1 MNANVMKTNNGKLLA
16 AIVAMLM
23 IVCAVAAVAI
33 PSDAGTAG
41 DDGKP
46 TIDFSGVDAIEIG
59 AKTDLEKTLGD
70 AYDAGVLTVTSN
82 MVLKIT
88 GTVGTATEPAFEQ
101 IILNGGD
108 LQITGTGTIYIAN
121 DADNGSTIV
130 FGTDDGVLSITGG
143 VIVDVDSKG
152 DESFTIN
159 NGDVDGIGG
168 INDNFHTALVS
179 VTNGAELIVR
189 HTGSGNSTWYNADAG
204 TGKETY
210 LDVDDATVNF
220 SNATSVQ
227 GVVLT
232 ATNSAEVVIDQ
243 GRASGIVLKAGS
255 VIEDSKLSSK
265 AANAGILVK
274 GDVTL
279 IDSTV
284 TAETSSKTYAGIE
297 FSVSGLGVSTSG
309 ENAPSFDVDAGS
321 SLTATSFGFAS
332 ENSAGQSNT
341 TGSAS
346 ITGAGTITGELKGA
360 RNLTNTNTMTY
371 NIDGVTLKDTVAVKS
386 GNTSVAVAVGDS
398 GIVAEGT
405 VDFAQATVSQK
416 TPDTGM
422 IVAVGGSTVTLSET
436 QQNTANTLV
445 VPIGNA
451 NVPGY
456 KLPPGATAG
465 NVTATTIEQLY
476 TYAGAEDAIIKFA
489 PTTNQPLSKDLVLAD
504 GVTINSNDKTVNLN
518 GKKIVVNNGS
528 INGMKVES
536 TVEGVYSFYQL
547 TLNGKYTIQQ
557 GSVDVVDVSLNDDN
571 KIVIRQG
578 EIIVTGNL
586 NGNLVFDATNA
597 STGAIVTFKDFTVNA
612 GSVVTFDASRN
623 VTYQTEGNF
632 YLYGSLISEDPVNLY
647 IGSKDD
653 AVASKFTGYSG
664 AVVQQNVTLIANKNP
679 GTVINLDES
688 LKNMEI
694 SIDITGDPVYSQ
706 LQTVT
711 IVTSLDITAY
721 SSLTIMGQLIINE
734 GVTLNIQ
741 DNAELIIN
749 SSVAKMIV
757 NGTITVEGDGKIT
770 VIDADSVD
778 VAGSI
783 SSEGAVYINSKVTVE
798 ENGTIYIDD
807 AEKSIL
813 AVSEGLT
820 VNAGGSV
827 EVRGQMAV
835 KDITNK
841 GTVTLNGATLTSA
854 TVEGTPVT
862 ECKISMAAD
871 GAVVDIKSFV
881 SKTSDNTLT
890 ISDEGLVLYEKKSSN
905 TKVTVGQP
913 ALYDGYDYSGKNII
927 TLSGEDLL
935 GLRNLTVTES
945 VTSDKDSKGVTYY
958 TYGMNVAGSTGV
970 IDEREG
976 DNLGAALYSINITE
990 GVKIDVTADTTL
1002 TLGAGVTLSIAANSE
1017 LNVDGTVYAIAG
1029 NDTNTNQ
1036 SKIDN
1041 HGTINV
1047 AGMIETIVEITSG
1060 INAAH
1065 YEADVEGVTHNYYT
1079 TLATA
1084 IANGAEEIYVMGEIE
1099 ILENLTIPTGITVR
1113 ADDNNAKIQI
1123 GDADHRDVVVTVT
1136 AGATVRGF
1144 AGGINVDAT
1153 LEFQDIKDSKSG
1165 NVITSDV
1172 QVNADPA
1179 RTYTNIYTAL
1189 NNAESGE
1196 TVTITRDGSNV
1207 VLTDDIEVKAGVTL
1221 SIPNSRTVQV
1231 NNGVTLTV
1239 NGTIQK
1245 TGDIVGEV
1253 AGEDSF
1259 NPMIDADTQKD
1270 ADDYATIIV
1279 NGTIRSLEELQY
1291 TSVTGSTGEITEKGY
1306 YIAGAYYNVVDS
1318 TGDYWYV
1325 TPVTQAAA
1333 VSNNVDGGIIEVYG
1347 DNTVAD
1353 ITFTGDADQAV
1364 YVNVKA
1370 GASLTAGTITL
1381 SYAEI
1386 ALLVDVGGVNSAFTG
1401 TIASAV
1407 GSVEF
1412 VNATNFVVTDA
1423 YNSDDAEYIA
1433 VSGTPRQADVDG
1445 VDATMTVAT
1454 GNVSVVEDLIIY
1466 TTIDTYLESFEIASG
1481 ATMTVTGTDGDFSA
1495 DNISVDGTL
1504 IAIDNGTVDVTGILT
1519 VRGTFTVAEKT
1530 DDNDAGSANIRTLF
1544 VGIAQDEDF
1553 GWYTDASAA
1562 TVNADNLGANLQRIV
1577 VSADSTI
1584 SGDLTK
1590 NMSSTEFYVEDAL
1603 WLTVY
1608 VTNSNGN
1615 SIAAYEPGVPT
1626 DYEVTGWN
1634 NADGK
1639 KVQNETIGTAGFEQV
1654 YAVINYNVYGV
1665 VVYIDNGIGDVAI
1678 DGQLLVSNG
1687 YGGYIVPGSVGLTAG
1702 QHTITYTLKPNFE
1715 GTPTLVATGDV
1726 ATVSGLTFT
1735 LSGGYYDFDANE
1747 PNVTTLTLSGTT
1759 PADTTVVIEGGNG
1772 GSNDMGLTDYL
1783 TQDSTVV
1790 VDGGSSDD
1798 GMGLTDY
1805 LLIILVVL
1813 IVIMA
1818 IMVAMRLM
1826 RS

>member
-1 MNANVMKTNNGKLLA
+1 MIANVSKTNNGKLLA
-16 AIVAMLM
+16 AVVAMLM
-23 IVCAVAAVAI
+23 IVCAIAVVASPTSAAEESATAPVFSGDKAVAVNVTE
-33 PSDAGTAG
+33 DVA
-41 DDGKP
+41 DD
-46 TIDFSGVDAIEIG
+46 
-59 AKTDLEKTLGD
+59 DLETLFDG
-70 AYDAGVLTVTSN
+70 AATVTENRTNYYENGVLTVPENGMIINLSAN
-82 MVLKIT
+82 MGSDSAPLDLKIVLNGDLKIT
-88 GTVGTATEPAFEQ
+88 STNGSQVWINTTTDSKSAYTNYTVKFNAENSVMQIDGNVVVNLDNSVGTVLCNRWSGGNNNTQVAAALYVTGGSTLNVSQTASGSTW
-101 IILNGGD
+101 IN
-108 LQITGTGTIYIAN
+108 
-121 DADNGSTIV
+121 ADNS
-130 FGTDDGVLSITGG
+130 
-143 VIVDVDSKG
+143 
-152 DESFTIN
+152 
-159 NGDVDGIGG
+159 
-168 INDNFHTALVS
+168 
-179 VTNGAELIVR
+179 
-189 HTGSGNSTWYNADAG
+189 
-204 TGKETY
+204 KETY
-210 LDVDDATVNF
+210 LVVTGTSDARSTVNF
-220 SNATSVQ
+220 NKTSSIQ

-232 ATNSAEVVIDQ
+232 ATNANINIIESQ
-243 GRASGIVLKAGS
+243 TTGIVFKDGS
-255 VIEDSKLSSK
+255 VLD
-265 AANAGILVK
+265 
-274 GDVTL
+274 
-279 IDSTV
+279 
-284 TAETSSKTYAGIE
+284 
-297 FSVSGLGVSTSG
+297 
-309 ENAPSFDVDAGS
+309 
-321 SLTATSFGFAS
+321 
-332 ENSAGQSNT
+332 NS
-341 TGSAS
+341 S
-346 ITGAGTITGELKGA
+346 ITANGAVYSGFQIKGTVSFTNGSTATITGNYGENYDGIDFSGA
-360 RNLTNTNTMTY
+360 NGVLSIDATSSVSTTSIGIVGTINGDIAAKIDGSGTFSGNLTTGTKDNATFTL
-371 NIDGVTLKDTVAVKS
+371 DGVTLGDV
-386 GNTSVAVAVGDS
+386 TSVKEASITIGDN
-398 GIVAEGT
+398 GVVAEGT
-405 VDFAQATVSQK
+405 VDLSASTVSQK
-416 TPDTGM
+416 TTGTGM

-436 QQNTANTLV
+436 QQATANTLV
-445 VPIGNA
+445 VPVGNA

-456 KLPPGATAG
+456 VLPEGATAG
-465 NVTATTIEQLY
+465 NVTATTVEQLY
-476 TYAGAEDAIIKFA
+476 TYAGAEGANITFT
-489 PTTNQPLSKDLVLAD
+489 PTNNVKLDKDLILAD
-504 GVTINSNDKTVNLN
+504 GVKITSNDKTVDLN
-518 GKKIVVNNGS
+518 GKRIAVNNGS

-536 TVEGVYSFYQL
+536 TVNGVYSFYQL

-557 GSVDVVDVSLNDDN
+557 GSVDVVDVSLNEDN
-571 KIVIRQG
+571 KVVIRQG
-578 EIIVTGNL
+578 ELIITGNL
-586 NGNLVFDATNA
+586 NGNLEFDASNA
-597 STGAIVTFKDFTVNA
+597 SAGAVVTFKDFTVNA
-612 GSVVTFDASRN
+612 GSVVKFAAHQN

-632 YLYGSLISEDPVNLY
+632 YLYGSLISENPVTLN
-647 IGSKDD
+647 IGSKDNS
-653 AVASKFTGYSG
+653 VASKFTGYSG
-664 AVVQQNVTLIANKNP
+664 AVVQQNVVLVANKHAD
-679 GTVINLDES
+679 TVINLDES

-706 LQTVT
+706 LQTIV
-711 IVTSLDITAY
+711 IVTSLEITQY
-721 SSLTIMGQLIINE
+721 SSLTIMGQLVINE

-770 VIDADSVD
+770 VIDADNVD
-778 VAGSI
+778 VAGTI

-798 ENGTIYIDD
+798 EGGSIYIDD

-854 TVEGTPVT
+854 TVEGTSVT
-862 ECKISMAAD
+862 TCKISMAAD

-881 SKTSDNTLT
+881 SKTDDNTLT
-890 ISDEGLVLYEKKSSN
+890 ISDEGLVLYEKKSNN
-905 TKVTVGQP
+905 TKVTVGQS

-927 TLSGEDLL
+927 TLSGDAML
-935 GLRNLTVTES
+935 GLRNLAVTES

-958 TYGMNVAGSTGV
+958 TYGMNIAGAVAVADDREDPTDGSDLDAAKYTIGV
-970 IDEREG
+970 
-976 DNLGAALYSINITE
+976 A
-990 GVKIDVTADTTL
+990 GVKIDVAADTTL

-1017 LNVDGTVYAIAG
+1017 FNVDGNVYAVAG
-1029 NDTNTNQ
+1029 SKANDNP
-1036 SKIDN
+1036 SKITN
-1041 HGTINV
+1041 NGGTINV
-1047 AGMIETIVEITSG
+1047 TGMIEILKDNGEIADF

-1065 YEADVEGVTHNYYT
+1065 YETDIEGVTHCYYT

-1123 GDADHRDVVVTVT
+1123 GDEDHRDVVVTVT

-1207 VLTDDIEVKAGVTL
+1207 VLTDDIEVKTGVTL

-1279 NGTIRSLEELQY
+1279 NGTIRSLEELLY
-1291 TSVTGSTGEITEKGY
+1291 TSETGSTGEIAELGY

-1353 ITFTGDADQAV
+1353 VAFTGDADQAV

-1381 SYAEI
+1381 SYAQI

-1454 GNVSVVEDLIIY
+1454 GNVSVVGDLIIY
-1466 TTIDTYLESFEIASG
+1466 TTTDTYLESFEIASG
-1481 ATMTVTGTDGDFSA
+1481 ATMTVTGTNGDFSA
-1495 DNISVDGTL
+1495 DSISVDGTL
-1504 IAIDNGTVDVTGILT
+1504 VAIDNGTVDVTGILT

-1530 DDNDAGSANIRTLF
+1530 DDNEAGSANIRTLF
-1544 VGIAQDEDF
+1544 VGIAQDDEHL
-1553 GWYTDASAA
+1553 WYTDASAA
-1562 TVNADNLGANLQRIV
+1562 AVNADNLGAYLQRIV
-1577 VSADSTI
+1577 VSAESTI

-1590 NMSSTEFYVEDAL
+1590 DMVSTEFYVEDAL

-1608 VTNSNGN
+1608 VANSSGN
-1615 SIAAYEPGVPT
+1615 SIVDYEPGVPT
-1626 DYEVTGWN
+1626 DYRVTGWN

-1654 YAVINYNVYGV
+1654 YAQINYNVYGV

-1687 YGGYIVPGSVGLTAG
+1687 NGGYVLPNNQRLTAG

-1735 LSGGYYDFDANE
+1735 LSGGFYDFDADE
-1747 PNVTTLTLSGTT
+1747 FNVTTLTLSGTT
-1759 PADTTVVIEGGNG
+1759 PADTTVVI
-1772 GSNDMGLTDYL
+1772 
-1783 TQDSTVV
+1783 
-1790 VDGGSSDD
+1790 DGGSGDD
-1798 GMGLTDY
+1798 GMSLTDI
-1805 LLIILVVL
+1805 LLIVLVVL
-1813 IVIMA
+1813 ILVMA
-1818 IMVAMRLM
+1818 IIVALRLM

>member
-1 MNANVMKTNNGKLLA
+1 MIQNMNKTNNGKLLA
-16 AIVAMLM
+16 AVIAMLM
-23 IVCAVAAVAI
+23 IVCAVAVVAS
-33 PSDAGTAG
+33 PVSAANGEATA
-41 DDGKP
+41 P
-46 TIDFSGVDAIEIG
+46 GVDVSKAQTYTVDSADDFVADAFG
-59 AKTDLEKTLGD
+59 G
-70 AYDAGVLTVTSN
+70 AYDATNKILVVPAEGMIINVTADVTISDLRIVLN
-82 MVLKIT
+82 
-88 GTVGTATEPAFEQ
+88 
-101 IILNGGD
+101 GD
-108 LQITGTGTIYIAN
+108 LQITGDGKLSITATSKGNAYAAYTVTFN
-121 DADNGSTIV
+121 D
-130 FGTDDGVLSITGG
+130 DDAVLSIKGADVTIDTNEAKGSALNNMYKYTSAAEGSGEGTWAGPGVTGG
-143 VIVDVDSKG
+143 VSVTEKG
-152 DESFTIN
+152 TLT
-159 NGDVDGIGG
+159 VK
-168 INDNFHTALVS
+168 HTAGGTTWLEAPANQS
-179 VTNGAELIVR
+179 KTAWLIVND
-189 HTGSGNSTWYNADAG
+189 G
-204 TGKETY
+204 
-210 LDVDDATVNF
+210 TVNF
-220 SNATSVQ
+220 DGTQSIQ
-227 GVVLT
+227 
-232 ATNSAEVVIDQ
+232 
-243 GRASGIVLKAGS
+243 GIVVDADKADINFSDVLIGMSVLGGS
-255 VIEDSKLSSK
+255 
-265 AANAGILVK
+265 
-274 GDVTL
+274 TFT
-279 IDSTV
+279 DSTV
-284 TAETSSKTYAGIE
+284 EVDGADYNGLFIKGNVTFENSTVDVKNSGKSTTNPRSGIMILNTSEVTVTMDSSSSIATTESIMVTDASADGYTDQTNAVKFVGGT
-297 FSVSGLGVSTSG
+297 VSGTFEPAKSDAS
-309 ENAPSFDVDAGS
+309 NAVY
-321 SLTATSFGFAS
+321 
-332 ENSAGQSNT
+332 GQ
-341 TGSAS
+341 
-346 ITGAGTITGELKGA
+346 KGYT
-360 RNLTNTNTMTY
+360 L
-371 NIDGVTLKDTVAVKS
+371 DGVTLNDVNSVKGTVITI
-386 GNTSVAVAVGDS
+386 GNNGV
-398 GIVAEGT
+398 VAEGT
-405 VDFAQATVSQK
+405 VNLAESTVSK
-416 TPDTGM
+416 ETSGTGM

-436 QQNTANTLV
+436 QQATANTLV

-476 TYAGAEDAIIKFA
+476 TYAGAEDAIITFK
-489 PTTNQPLSKDLVLAD
+489 PTANVDLSKDLVLAD
-504 GVTINSNDKTVNLN
+504 GVTINSNDKMVDLN

-547 TLNGKYTIQQ
+547 TLNGKYTIQP
-557 GSVDVVDVSLNDDN
+557 GSVDVVDVSLNENN
-571 KIVIRQG
+571 KVVIRNG
-578 EIIVTGNL
+578 ELIITGNL
-586 NGNLVFDATNA
+586 NGNLEFDASSA
-597 STGAIVTFKDFTVNA
+597 SLGATVTFKDFTVNA
-612 GSVVTFDASRN
+612 GSVVKFDASSN

-632 YLYGSLISEDPVNLY
+632 YLYGSLISENSVTLN

-653 AVASKFTGYSG
+653 SVASKFTGYSG
-664 AVVQQNVTLIANKNP
+664 AVVQQNVVLVANKHP
-679 GTVINLDES
+679 DTVINLDES

-706 LQTVT
+706 LQTIT
-711 IVTSLDITAY
+711 IVTSLDITQY
-721 SSLTIMGQLIINE
+721 SSLTIMGQLVINE

-770 VIDADSVD
+770 VIDADNVD
-778 VAGSI
+778 VAGTI

-798 ENGTIYIDD
+798 EGGSIYIDD

-841 GTVTLNGATLTSA
+841 GTVTLNGATLTSD
-854 TVEGTPVT
+854 TVEGTAVT
-862 ECKISMAAD
+862 TCKISMAAD

-881 SKTSDNTLT
+881 SKTNNNTLT
-890 ISDEGLVLYEKKSSN
+890 ISDEGLVLYEKKSNS

-927 TLSGEDLL
+927 TLSGGNML

-1029 NDTNTNQ
+1029 NDTNNNQ

-1123 GDADHRDVVVTVT
+1123 GDEDHRDVVVTVT

-1172 QVNADPA
+1172 QVNAEPA

-1189 NNAESGE
+1189 NGAEPGE

-1207 VLTDDIEVKAGVTL
+1207 VLTDDIEVKTGVTL

-1245 TGDIVGEV
+1245 TGSIVGEV

-1353 ITFTGDADQAV
+1353 VAFTGDADQAV
-1364 YVNVKA
+1364 YVKVKA
-1370 GASLTAGTITL
+1370 GASLNAGTITL

-1454 GNVSVVEDLIIY
+1454 GNVSVVGDLLIY
-1466 TTIDTYLESFEIASG
+1466 TTLDSYLESFEIASG
-1481 ATMTVTGTDGDFSA
+1481 ATMTVTGTDGDFIA
-1495 DNISVDGTL
+1495 DSISVDGTL
-1504 IAIDNGTVDVTGILT
+1504 VAIDNGTVDVTGILT

-1530 DDNDAGSANIRTLF
+1530 DDNEAGSANIRTLF
-1544 VGIAQDEDF
+1544 VGIAQDDEHL
-1553 GWYTDASAA
+1553 WYTDASAA
-1562 TVNADNLGANLQRIV
+1562 AVNADNLGAYLQRIV
-1577 VSADSTI
+1577 VSAESTI

-1590 NMSSTEFYVEDAL
+1590 DMVSTEFYVEDAL

-1608 VTNSNGN
+1608 VANSSGN
-1615 SIAAYEPGVPT
+1615 SIVDYEPGVPT
-1626 DYEVTGWN
+1626 DYRVTGWN

-1687 YGGYIVPGSVGLTAG
+1687 NGGYIVPGSVGLTAG

-1759 PADTTVVIEGGNG
+1759 PADTTVVIEGGSTG
-1772 GSNDMGLTDYL
+1772 GSGE
-1783 TQDSTVV
+1783 
-1790 VDGGSSDD
+1790 
-1798 GMGLTDY
+1798 MGLTDY